1 MISPRILLFFLLVAA
16 PPMAAQQTPPFVGGP
31 AGVPAS
37 DLPGAK
43 NPTAARLIGL
53 VPGAGH
59 VYAGEVRQGFGYLG
73 STLGL
78 FVVSAMISVGDC
90 DSPHSA
96 ATDCGD
102 DTLATVA
109 ALAGVG
115 VWGWSI
121 YDAGRAAQ
129 RTNARR
135 RRGLS
140 LLAHPVSVSIAARR
154 DRPGVELGLSFG
166 TR

>member
-1 MISPRILLFFLLVAA
+1 MISPRILLLFLLVAA
-16 PPMAAQQTPPFVGGP
+16 PPMAAQQTPPFVRGP
-31 AGVPAS
+31 AGMPAS

-43 NPTAARLIGL
+43 SPTAARLIGL

-59 VYAGEVRQGFGYLG
+59 VYAGEVRRGFGYLG

-78 FVVSAMISVGDC
+78 FALSAMITVGDC
-90 DSPHSA
+90 LSHYSA
-96 ATDCGD
+96 GTDCGD
-102 DTLATVA
+102 DPMATVA
-109 ALAGVG
+109 AFAGVG

-121 YDAGRAAQ
+121 HDAGRAAR

-135 RRGLS
+135 RGGLS
-140 LLAHPVSVSIAARR
+140 LITHPVGVSIAARR
-154 DRPGVELGLSFG
+154 DRPGVELGLTFV